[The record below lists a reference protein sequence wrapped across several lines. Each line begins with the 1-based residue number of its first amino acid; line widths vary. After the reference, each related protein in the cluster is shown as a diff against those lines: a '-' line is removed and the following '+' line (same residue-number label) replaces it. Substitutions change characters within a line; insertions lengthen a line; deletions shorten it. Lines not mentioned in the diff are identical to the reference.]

1 MVAEENVPKDPK
13 VDKDTLD
20 AEEAEVAVDQT
31 TSHETPKSERPS
43 AINTGHLTNPSE
55 TEPDG
60 KEYEGTNTLSTEI
73 DKDHSVAEE
82 AEVAVDHTTSNETP
96 KSERPSAIN
105 TGHLTNPSETEPDGK
120 EYEATNTLST
130 ESDKDHSVGIN
141 LIMSSPKNCLLNA

>member
-60 KEYEGTNTLSTEI
+60 KEYE
-73 DKDHSVAEE
+73 
-82 AEVAVDHTTSNETP
+82 
-96 KSERPSAIN
+96 
-105 TGHLTNPSETEPDGK
+105 
-120 EYEATNTLST
+120 ATNTLST

-141 LIMSSPKNCLLNA
+141 LIMSSPKNCLLNAWFLPPTIVTKVAWFSAKLWMNGIYLLKMG